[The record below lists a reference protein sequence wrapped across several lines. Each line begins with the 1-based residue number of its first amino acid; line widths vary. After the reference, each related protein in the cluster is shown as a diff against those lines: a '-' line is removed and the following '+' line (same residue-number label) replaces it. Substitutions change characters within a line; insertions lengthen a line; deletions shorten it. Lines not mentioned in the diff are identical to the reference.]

1 MKTLIDMH
9 KTFNWAETSR
19 SLLSDL
25 NGSLKGHDRSWPSV
39 IPCERQLG
47 EWRQFPALTPLLFR
61 FCRDVTDLVADGRH
75 FKRVT
80 MHTTGNGG
88 ITSTKVLNF
97 VLVAFQRVDLVTH
110 QQNVVRILAHTNH
123 CAGKAIG
130 PLARME
136 STTPR
141 ATNCSGKRDIGRRR
155 ASRLNY

>member
-1 MKTLIDMH
+1 
-9 KTFNWAETSR
+9 
-19 SLLSDL
+19 
-25 NGSLKGHDRSWPSV
+25 
-39 IPCERQLG
+39 
-47 EWRQFPALTPLLFR
+47 
-61 FCRDVTDLVADGRH
+61 
-75 FKRVT
+75 

-110 QQNVVRILAHTNH
+110 QQNVVRILAHTKH

-141 ATNCSGKRDIGRRR
+141 ALPVFRWRNKFMSSVAQENRKRLEEFDQKVLALYTENPKLINAELAKSFECR
-155 ASRLNY
+155 YD